1 MTHFSRNVKRLLN
14 PREGRERHGTFVRIL
29 LSIDAGCG
37 WDLAIP
43 RCSENNAARHQS
55 LRSIGDCICDC
66 SAHVPLFLLCPRQHV
81 SALIVWQNLNWSSL
95 ALGIAVV
102 MIETGYL
109 VAYRM
114 GWKLNQAALTS
125 NVAVA
130 ILLIPLGA
138 ILFQERVSFRMTAGA
153 SLCIAGLI
161 LLVR

>member
-1 MTHFSRNVKRLLN
+1 MEHSFGFYFPLTLAVAGTLLYHVAQKTMPRDIN
-14 PREGRERHGTFVRIL
+14 PF
-29 LSIDAGCG
+29 AP
-37 WDLAIP
+37 LATAFAI
-43 RCSENNAARHQS
+43 AA
-55 LRSIGDCICDC
+55 LMCL
-66 SAHVPLFLLCPRQHV
+66 LFLLCPRQHV
-81 SALIVWQNLNWSSL
+81 SALVVWQNLNWSSL